1 MALLEV
7 FPKGAEVQ
15 DENGELPL
23 HLACQDDLSADVIR
37 MLLRIYPNAAKIKN
51 KNGELPINDA
61 CWNQKCIL
69 EKLDALRKGQC
80 NI

>member
-1 MALLEV
+1 
-7 FPKGAEVQ
+7 
-15 DENGELPL
+15 
-23 HLACQDDLSADVIR
+23 